1 MKLLKELYINDVPQ
15 SLASDS
21 LLYGDNIWIVFQHKN
36 ATETEKQQLIDI
48 SSLHDWFVDNELS
61 ISFDQDT
68 KSILFGIKYTLRNA
82 RGLKIKSVEYD
93 GTVIN

>member
-21 LLYGDNIWIVFQHKN
+21 LLYGDDIWIVFQHKN

-48 SSLHDWFVDNELS
+48 SSLHD
-61 ISFDQDT
+61 
-68 KSILFGIKYTLRNA
+68 
-82 RGLKIKSVEYD
+82 
-93 GTVIN
+93 